1 MRRLG
6 SGIAAAFALAATLFA
21 ADERVVPLRLLRP
34 PLWEDPDDKP
44 IPEPKE
50 RPASEIFDL
59 ARNTWFR
66 QLDIGYKGLQG
77 ADRPALNVNA
87 WDEVPDSSWFVNRIG
102 RRAMTVEEIEKGAP
116 GLPPG
121 PGKWYILRLKTA
133 GYTPGLH
140 FHDTAGERFV
150 LKLDLPAAPERNS
163 AADKIGSL
171 ITYAAGYHAPF
182 NTIVRFRAE
191 DLALDAKA
199 TYEDPLGRKRPMTE
213 NDLTEALSRVSP
225 REDGTYRALA
235 SHYIR
240 GVPKGYFPYWGT
252 RKDDPNDLVPHELRR
267 ELRGF
272 RVIASWFN
280 HVDTKEVNTFDAYV
294 TVDGRSYLR
303 HYFIDFGST
312 MGSGNFKNGPCRI
325 GHEHL
330 YDAPAIFKSL
340 VTFGAWERPWEA
352 NCEIPYEEVGHFDT
366 LFEPARWKP
375 NYPNLAFEEA
385 DASDAYWGAKIVI
398 RFTNEHIRALAEAG
412 KYSREE
418 VADYVERVFR
428 ERRDRIGRY
437 WLEQVTPLES
447 FALEESPTTW
457 SLRFAD
463 LAVEYG
469 YITPGSRAYRF
480 EVKDIELRTL
490 FEGASREPGVIRF
503 AAPGD
508 VPFAP
513 RDRWGRSPFVVV
525 DLETVRSD
533 GEPALPVRVVIGR
546 EESQPGLHVL
556 GWEHGPRLRR
566 GSTEDGDVP

>member
-1 MRRLG
+1 MRRLLPAL
-6 SGIAAAFALAATLFA
+6 AAAFGLAATVPGG
-21 ADERVVPLRLLRP
+21 DERIVLLRP

-44 IPEPKE
+44 IPEPAE
-50 RPASEIFDL
+50 RPASEIFDV

-102 RRAMTVEEIEKGAP
+102 RRTMPVEELEKGAP

-121 PGKWYILRLKTA
+121 SGKWYILRLKTA

-140 FHDTAGERFV
+140 FRDAGGERFV

-163 AADKIGSL
+163 GADKIGSL
-171 ITYAAGYHAPF
+171 ITHAAGYYAPC
-182 NTIVRFRAE
+182 NTIVAFRAE
-191 DLALDAKA
+191 DLALDDKA

-213 NDLTEALSRVSP
+213 NDLAEALARVSP
-225 REDGTYRALA
+225 RDDGTYRALA
-235 SHYIR
+235 SHYIK

-252 RKDDPNDLVPHELRR
+252 RTDDPNDLIPHELRR

-280 HVDTKEVNTFDAYV
+280 HVDTKEVNTYDAYV
-294 TVDGRSYLR
+294 TSDGRSYLR

-325 GHEHL
+325 GHEYL

-340 VTFGAWERPWEA
+340 ATFGAWERPWEA
-352 NCEIPYEEVGHFDT
+352 NCEIPYPEVGRFGT
-366 LFEPARWKP
+366 ELFQPARWKP

-412 KYSREE
+412 KYSRKE
-418 VADYVERVFR
+418 ATDYVERVFR
-428 ERRDRIGRY
+428 ERRDHIGRY

-447 FALEESPTTW
+447 FSLEKGPTAW
-457 SLRFAD
+457 SLRFRD
-463 LAVEYG
+463 LAVDYG
-469 YITPGSRAYRF
+469 YAAEGSRSYRF
-480 EVKDIELRTL
+480 AVKDIALRTL
-490 FEGASREPGVIRF
+490 YEGTSQEPGVIRF

-513 RDRWGRSPFVVV
+513 RDRWGRSPLVVV
-525 DLETVRSD
+525 DVETERSD
-533 GEPALPVRVVIGR
+533 GEPALPVRVVIGG
-546 EESQPGLHVL
+546 EESQPEPQVL
-556 GWEHGPRLRR
+556 GWEHGPRLGR
-566 GSTEDGDVP
+566 SPAQD